1 MKVELT
7 AAFYHLLPGSNPGCY
22 DFVMKKL
29 KLFAVGFFSLVVFAA
44 CAGDPTLSLILPTAS
59 DPTPPLPSIA
69 APTQTE
75 MTLPPDLTTTQVPTA
90 VRTPLTGPLVEIVA
104 TGLNTPWEIAFL
116 PDGELLVT
124 ERSGN
129 LVLLGDTTTRIQVP
143 NVEQRGEGG
152 LLGLALDPDYAVN
165 NRIFVYLT
173 ALENGQVVNRVER
186 YVFKDGELLDRKLIF
201 EGILGASNHDGG
213 RIEFGPDGYLYITT
227 GDAQNP
233 ESAQDI
239 TILQGKILRVTSEG
253 EIPEGNPFASAVWS
267 YGHRNPQGLAWDAEG
282 RMWSTEHGPSGLGS
296 GYDELNLI
304 TPGANYGWPV
314 IQGEE
319 KLEGMINPVVQS
331 GGSSTW
337 APGDV
342 EYLDGKLYFTGLRG
356 SALYVASLDGD
367 GVTGFETFF
376 SGEYGRLRAVRLG
389 PDGYLYVSTSNRD
402 GRAIPGAD
410 DDLILRVNPNLLIKP

>member
-1 MKVELT
+1 MKTIKLLT
-7 AAFYHLLPGSNPGCY
+7 LGLL
-22 DFVMKKL
+22 
-29 KLFAVGFFSLVVFAA
+29 SLIVFAA
-44 CAGDPTLSLILPTAS
+44 CAGDPSPVPVVPTS
-59 DPTPPLPSIA
+59 EDPTPALPSLA
-69 APTQTE
+69 APTEPEITESPE
-75 MTLPPDLTTTQVPTA
+75 MTSTLSPTA
-90 VRTPLTGPLVEIVA
+90 VIAPLTGPLVEVVA
-104 TGLNTPWEIAFL
+104 SGLDTPWEIVFL
-116 PDGELLVT
+116 PSGEMLVT

-129 LVLLGDTTTRIQVP
+129 LVLIGRTVTRIQVP

-165 NRIFVYLT
+165 KQIYVYLT
-173 ALENGQVVNRVER
+173 SLENGQLVNRVER
-186 YVFKDGELLDRKLIF
+186 YVFKDAALSDREVIF
-201 EGILGASNHDGG
+201 EGILGANNHDGG

-233 ESAQDI
+233 DIAQDI
-239 TILQGKILRVTSEG
+239 ASLQGKILRVSSEG
-253 EIPEGNPFASAVWS
+253 EVPEGNPFASAVWS

-282 RMWSTEHGPSGLGS
+282 RLWSTEHGPSGLGS

-304 TPGANYGWPV
+304 TPGANYGWPE

-319 KLEGMINPVVQS
+319 MLEGMLSPVIQS
-331 GGSSTW
+331 GGSVTW

-356 SALYVASLDGD
+356 TALYVVSLDGD
-367 GVTGFETFF
+367 RVTDFATFF

-402 GRAIPGAD
+402 GRANPGAN
-410 DDLILRVNPNLLIKP
+410 DDLILRVNPNLMTTP

>member
-1 MKVELT
+1 MKLT
-7 AAFYHLLPGSNPGCY
+7 KLLALG
-22 DFVMKKL
+22 L
-29 KLFAVGFFSLVVFAA
+29 LSLIVFAA
-44 CAGDPTLSLILPTAS
+44 CAGDPNASPVVPTS
-59 DPTPPLPSIA
+59 EDPTPPAPSLA
-69 APTQTE
+69 VPTQPEITIAPE
-75 MTLPPDLTTTQVPTA
+75 MTSTQVPTV
-90 VRTPLTGPLVEIVA
+90 VRAPLTGPLVEVVT
-104 TGLNTPWEIAFL
+104 TGLDTPWEIVFL
-116 PDGELLVT
+116 PSGELLVT

-129 LVLLGDTTTRIQVP
+129 LVLIGRTTTRIQVP

-165 NRIFVYLT
+165 KQIYVYLT
-173 ALENGQVVNRVER
+173 SLENGQLVNRVER
-186 YVFKDGELLDRKLIF
+186 YVFKDGALSDRQVIF
-201 EGILGASNHDGG
+201 EGILGANNHDGG

-233 ESAQDI
+233 DIAQDI
-239 TILQGKILRVTSEG
+239 SSLQGKILRVTSEG
-253 EIPEGNPFASAVWS
+253 EVPENNPFATAVWS

-282 RMWSTEHGPSGLGS
+282 RLWSTEHGPSGFGS

-304 TPGANYGWPV
+304 TPGANYGWPE

-319 KLEGMINPVVQS
+319 MLEGMVSPVIQS
-331 GGSSTW
+331 GGSVTW

-356 SALYVASLDGD
+356 SALYVVSLDGER
-367 GVTGFETFF
+367 VTGFDTFF

-402 GRAIPGAD
+402 GRANPGAD
-410 DDLILRVNPNLLIKP
+410 DDLILRINPNLITTP

>member
-1 MKVELT
+1 MKTIKLLT
-7 AAFYHLLPGSNPGCY
+7 LGLL
-22 DFVMKKL
+22 
-29 KLFAVGFFSLVVFAA
+29 SLIVFAA
-44 CAGDPTLSLILPTAS
+44 CAGDPSPVPVVPTS
-59 DPTPPLPSIA
+59 EDPTPALPSLA
-69 APTQTE
+69 APTEPEITESPE
-75 MTLPPDLTTTQVPTA
+75 MTSTLSPTA
-90 VRTPLTGPLVEIVA
+90 VIAPLTGPLVEVVA
-104 TGLNTPWEIAFL
+104 SGLDTPWEIVFL
-116 PDGELLVT
+116 PSGEMLVT

-129 LVLLGDTTTRIQVP
+129 LVLIGRTVTRIQVP

-165 NRIFVYLT
+165 KQIYVYLT
-173 ALENGQVVNRVER
+173 SLENGQLVNRVER
-186 YVFKDGELLDRKLIF
+186 YVFKDAALSDREVIF
-201 EGILGASNHDGG
+201 EGILGANNHDGG

-233 ESAQDI
+233 DIAQDI
-239 TILQGKILRVTSEG
+239 ASLQGKILRVSSEG
-253 EIPEGNPFASAVWS
+253 EVPEGNPFASAVWS

-282 RMWSTEHGPSGLGS
+282 RLWSTEHGPSGLGS

-304 TPGANYGWPV
+304 TPGANYGWPE

-319 KLEGMINPVVQS
+319 MLEGMLSPVIQS
-331 GGSSTW
+331 GGSVTW

-356 SALYVASLDGD
+356 TALYVVSLDGD
-367 GVTGFETFF
+367 RVTDFDTFF

-402 GRAIPGAD
+402 GRANPGAD
-410 DDLILRVNPNLLIKP
+410 DDLILRVNPNLMTTP

>member
-1 MKVELT
+1 MKT
-7 AAFYHLLPGSNPGCY
+7 IKLLALG
-22 DFVMKKL
+22 L
-29 KLFAVGFFSLVVFAA
+29 LSLIVFAA
-44 CAGDPTLSLILPTAS
+44 CAGDPSPSPVVPTS
-59 DPTPPLPSIA
+59 DDPTPALSSPPTPMPPEITESPEVTSIQLPTVVS
-69 APTQTE
+69 
-75 MTLPPDLTTTQVPTA
+75 
-90 VRTPLTGPLVEIVA
+90 TPLTGPLVEVVA
-104 TGLNTPWEIAFL
+104 SGLETPWEMVFL
-116 PDGELLVT
+116 PGGELLVT

-129 LVLLGDTTTRIQVP
+129 LVLIGGTATLIQVP

-165 NRIFVYLT
+165 NQIYVYLT
-173 ALENGQVVNRVER
+173 SLENGQLVNRVER
-186 YVFKDGELLDRKLIF
+186 YVFKNGALSDRKVIF
-201 EGILGASNHDGG
+201 EGILGANNHDGG

-233 ESAQDI
+233 DIAQDV
-239 TILQGKILRVTSEG
+239 TSLQGKILWVTREG
-253 EIPEGNPFASAVWS
+253 EVPEGNPFATAVWS

-282 RMWSTEHGPSGLGS
+282 RLWSTEHGPSGLGS

-304 TPGANYGWPV
+304 TPGANYGWPE

-319 KLEGMINPVVQS
+319 RLEGTVSPVIQS
-331 GGSSTW
+331 GGSLTW

-356 SALYVASLDGD
+356 SALYVASLDGEL
-367 GVTGFETFF
+367 VTGFDAFF

-402 GRAIPGAD
+402 GRAIPGPD
-410 DDLILRVNPNLLIKP
+410 DDLILRVNPNLLTKP

>member
-1 MKVELT
+1 MVL
-7 AAFYHLLPGSNPGCY
+7 
-22 DFVMKKL
+22 
-29 KLFAVGFFSLVVFAA
+29 AA
-44 CAGDPTLSLILPTAS
+44 CAGDPSPSPVAPTLQ
-59 DPTPPLPSIA
+59 DPTPYFSSPA
-69 APTQTE
+69 APTEPAVTESPEVMPTQTA
-75 MTLPPDLTTTQVPTA
+75 TA
-90 VRTPLTGPLVEIVA
+90 TRAPLTGPLVEVV
-104 TGLNTPWEIAFL
+104 TSGLNTPWEIVFL
-116 PDGELLVT
+116 PDGELLIT
-124 ERSGN
+124 ERIGN
-129 LVLLGDTTTRIQVP
+129 LVLIGKTVTRIQVP

-152 LLGLALDPDYAVN
+152 LLGLALHPDYAVN
-165 NRIFVYLT
+165 NQIYVYLT
-173 ALENGQVVNRVER
+173 TLENGQLVNRVER
-186 YVFKDGELLDRKLIF
+186 FVFKNGALSDRKVIF
-201 EGILGASNHDGG
+201 EGIPGANNHDGG

-233 ESAQDI
+233 DSAQDI

-267 YGHRNPQGLAWDAEG
+267 YGHRNPQGLAWDAQG

>member
-1 MKVELT
+1 MKTIKLLT
-7 AAFYHLLPGSNPGCY
+7 LGLL
-22 DFVMKKL
+22 
-29 KLFAVGFFSLVVFAA
+29 SLIVFAA
-44 CAGDPTLSLILPTAS
+44 CAGDPSPVPVVPTS
-59 DPTPPLPSIA
+59 EDPTPALPSLA
-69 APTQTE
+69 APTEPEITESPE
-75 MTLPPDLTTTQVPTA
+75 MTSTLSPTA
-90 VRTPLTGPLVEIVA
+90 VIAPLTGPLVEVVA
-104 TGLNTPWEIAFL
+104 SGLDTPWEIVFL
-116 PDGELLVT
+116 PSGEMLVT

-129 LVLLGDTTTRIQVP
+129 LVLIGRTVTRIQVP

-165 NRIFVYLT
+165 KQIYVYLT
-173 ALENGQVVNRVER
+173 SLENGQLVNRVER
-186 YVFKDGELLDRKLIF
+186 YVFKDAALSDREVIF
-201 EGILGASNHDGG
+201 EGILGANNHDGG

-233 ESAQDI
+233 DIAQDI
-239 TILQGKILRVTSEG
+239 ASLQGKILRVSSEG
-253 EIPEGNPFASAVWS
+253 EVPEGNPFASAVWS

-282 RMWSTEHGPSGLGS
+282 RLWSTEHGPSGLGS

-304 TPGANYGWPV
+304 TPGANYGWPE

-319 KLEGMINPVVQS
+319 MLEGMLSPVIQS
-331 GGSSTW
+331 GGSVTW

-356 SALYVASLDGD
+356 TALYVVSLDGD
-367 GVTGFETFF
+367 RVTDFATFF

-402 GRAIPGAD
+402 GRANPGAD
-410 DDLILRVNPNLLIKP
+410 DDLILRVNPNLMTTP

>member
-1 MKVELT
+1 MPPEITESPEVT
-7 AAFYHLLPGSNPGCY
+7 S
-22 DFVMKKL
+22 
-29 KLFAVGFFSLVVFAA
+29 
-44 CAGDPTLSLILPTAS
+44 IQLPTVVS
-59 DPTPPLPSIA
+59 
-69 APTQTE
+69 
-75 MTLPPDLTTTQVPTA
+75 
-90 VRTPLTGPLVEIVA
+90 TPLTGPLVEVVA
-104 TGLNTPWEIAFL
+104 SGLETPWEMVFL
-116 PDGELLVT
+116 PGGELLVT

-129 LVLLGDTTTRIQVP
+129 LVLIGGTATLIQVP

-165 NRIFVYLT
+165 NQIYVYLT
-173 ALENGQVVNRVER
+173 SLENGQLVNRVER
-186 YVFKDGELLDRKLIF
+186 YVFKNGALSDRKVIF
-201 EGILGASNHDGG
+201 EGILGANNHDGG

-233 ESAQDI
+233 DIAQDV
-239 TILQGKILRVTSEG
+239 TSLQGKILWVTREG
-253 EIPEGNPFASAVWS
+253 EVPEGNPFATAVWS

-282 RMWSTEHGPSGLGS
+282 RLWSTEHGPSGLGS

-304 TPGANYGWPV
+304 TPGANYGWPE

-319 KLEGMINPVVQS
+319 RLEGTVSPVIQS
-331 GGSSTW
+331 GGSLTW

-356 SALYVASLDGD
+356 SALYVASLDGEL
-367 GVTGFETFF
+367 VTGFDAFF

-402 GRAIPGAD
+402 GRAIPGPD
-410 DDLILRVNPNLLIKP
+410 DDLILRVNPNLLTKP

>member
-1 MKVELT
+1 MPEKGLD
-7 AAFYHLLPGSNPGCY
+7 CY
-22 DFVMKKL
+22 DFVMKTMKL
-29 KLFAVGFFSLVVFAA
+29 LALGILSLIVFAA
-44 CAGDPTLSLILPTAS
+44 CAGDPSSSPLVPTS
-59 DPTPPLPSIA
+59 EDPTPFPSSPTSLP
-69 APTQTE
+69 Q
-75 MTLPPDLTTTQVPTA
+75 PDLTESSEIPSAPVPTV
-90 VRTPLTGPLVEIVA
+90 VRAPLTGPLVEVVA
-104 TGLNTPWEIAFL
+104 SGLDTPWEIVFL

-129 LVLLGDTTTRIQVP
+129 LVLIGSTTTRIQVP

-165 NRIFVYLT
+165 NRIYLYLT
-173 ALENGQVVNRVER
+173 SLENGQLVNRVER
-186 YVFKDGELLDRKLIF
+186 YLFKNGALSDRKVIF

-233 ESAQDI
+233 DSAQDI
-239 TILQGKILRVTSEG
+239 TSLQGKILRVTSEG
-253 EIPEGNPFASAVWS
+253 EVPEGNPFASAVWS

-282 RMWSTEHGPSGLGS
+282 RLWSTEHGPSGFGS

-304 TPGANYGWPV
+304 MPGANYGWPE
-314 IQGEE
+314 IQGDE
-319 KLEGMINPVVQS
+319 KLEGMVSPVIQS
-331 GGSSTW
+331 GGSVTW

-356 SALYVASLDGD
+356 SALYVVSLDGER
-367 GVTGFETFF
+367 VTGFDTFF

-389 PDGYLYVSTSNRD
+389 PDGYLYVTTSNRD
-402 GRAIPGAD
+402 GRGNPGAD
-410 DDLILRVNPNLLIKP
+410 DDLILRVNPNLLITP

>member
-1 MKVELT
+1 VE
-7 AAFYHLLPGSNPGCY
+7 
-22 DFVMKKL
+22 
-29 KLFAVGFFSLVVFAA
+29 VV
-44 CAGDPTLSLILPTAS
+44 TS
-59 DPTPPLPSIA
+59 
-69 APTQTE
+69 
-75 MTLPPDLTTTQVPTA
+75 
-90 VRTPLTGPLVEIVA
+90 
-104 TGLNTPWEIAFL
+104 GLDTPWEIVFL
-116 PDGELLVT
+116 PEGELLVT

-129 LVLLGDTTTRIQVP
+129 LVLIGKTATRIQVP

-152 LLGLALDPDYAVN
+152 LLGLALDPDYAAN
-165 NRIFVYLT
+165 NRIYVYLT
-173 ALENGQVVNRVER
+173 SLENGQLVNRVER
-186 YVFKDGELLDRKLIF
+186 YVFKNGTLSDRKVIF

-227 GDAQNP
+227 GDAQNSD
-233 ESAQDI
+233 SAQDI
-239 TILQGKILRVTSEG
+239 TSLQGKILRITSEG

-282 RMWSTEHGPSGLGS
+282 RLWSTEHGPSGLGS

-304 TPGANYGWPV
+304 TPGANYGWPE

-319 KLEGMINPVVQS
+319 RLEGMVSPVIQS
-331 GGSSTW
+331 GGSATW

-356 SALYVASLDGD
+356 SALYVVSLDGERIAA
-367 GVTGFETFF
+367 FETFF

-402 GRAIPGAD
+402 GRGNPGAD
-410 DDLILRVNPNLLIKP
+410 DDLILRVNPNLLTKP

>member
-1 MKVELT
+1 MI
-7 AAFYHLLPGSNPGCY
+7 
-22 DFVMKKL
+22 
-29 KLFAVGFFSLVVFAA
+29 VFAA
-44 CAGDPTLSLILPTAS
+44 CAGDPSPVPVVPTS
-59 DPTPPLPSIA
+59 EDPTPALPSLA
-69 APTQTE
+69 APTEPEITESPE
-75 MTLPPDLTTTQVPTA
+75 MTSTLSPTA
-90 VRTPLTGPLVEIVA
+90 VIAPLTGPLVEVVA
-104 TGLNTPWEIAFL
+104 SGLDTPWEIVFL
-116 PDGELLVT
+116 PSGEMLVT

-129 LVLLGDTTTRIQVP
+129 LVLIGRTVTRIQVP

-165 NRIFVYLT
+165 KQIYVYLT
-173 ALENGQVVNRVER
+173 SLENGQLVNRVER
-186 YVFKDGELLDRKLIF
+186 YVFKDAALSDREVIF
-201 EGILGASNHDGG
+201 EGILGANNHDGG

-233 ESAQDI
+233 DIAQDI
-239 TILQGKILRVTSEG
+239 ASLQGKILRVSSEG
-253 EIPEGNPFASAVWS
+253 EVPEGNPFASAVWS

-282 RMWSTEHGPSGLGS
+282 RLWSTEHGPSGLGS

-304 TPGANYGWPV
+304 TPGANYGWPE

-319 KLEGMINPVVQS
+319 MLEGMLSPVIQS
-331 GGSSTW
+331 GGSVTW

-356 SALYVASLDGD
+356 TALYVVSLDGD
-367 GVTGFETFF
+367 RVTDFDTFF

-402 GRAIPGAD
+402 GRANPGAD
-410 DDLILRVNPNLLIKP
+410 DDLILRVNPNLMTTP